1 LSRRAREATARER
14 RRSLAQDLG
23 HLAERAHAEAWMLE
37 ASRLLELGRAL
48 LDRRLGEL
56 GEAGEGEAGLAGLQR
71 RDQAELL
78 REALE
83 LRLAESWE
91 GRLLGSAP
99 TGGLCESEWRRRC
112 AEEIGFALSSGTRV
126 PGELLACALA
136 ERRVW
141 PVAGELLSSLLRLD
155 RSAASRACAARAL
168 FAAGRPREA
177 HRQVAH
183 IDLAELTH
191 GARTSLLE
199 ALASD
204 AERRG
209 REARALQLF
218 ERAAACGAG
227 ASAELSVL
235 LLALRRSRPRVVEG
249 CLERL
254 RRRAPSAACLARGL
268 EELERKRQWMRRD
281 LSAAERHR
289 IELLLEDL
297 LMNAPCRPGDGER
310 LP

>member
-1 LSRRAREATARER
+1 MKRRAQEATARER
-14 RRSLAQDLG
+14 RKSLAQDLG
-23 HLAERAHAEAWMLE
+23 RLAERAHAEAWMLE

-56 GEAGEGEAGLAGLQR
+56 EGAGEGEAGLARLQR

-78 REALE
+78 RGALE

-91 GRLLGSAP
+91 GRLIGRAAV
-99 TGGLCESEWRRRC
+99 GRLCESDWRRRC

-136 ERRVW
+136 ELRAW
-141 PVAGELLSSLLRLD
+141 PSPGELLPALLRLD
-155 RSAASRACAARAL
+155 PSATSRACAARAL

-177 HRQVAH
+177 YRQVAQV
-183 IDLAELTH
+183 DLAELTL
-191 GARTSLLE
+191 GARVSLLE
-199 ALASD
+199 ALACD

-209 REARALQLF
+209 RETRALWLF

-227 ASAELSVL
+227 VSAELSVL
-235 LLALRRSRPRVVEG
+235 LLALRGTRPEAVDG
-249 CLERL
+249 SLDRL
-254 RRRAPSAACLARGL
+254 CSRAPSAACLARAL
-268 EELERKRQWMRRD
+268 EDLERKRHWMRSD
-281 LSAAERHR
+281 LSAGERHR

-297 LMNAPCRPGDGER
+297 LMNAPGRSRDGELR
-310 LP
+310 P

>member
-1 LSRRAREATARER
+1 MNRPAREAAARER

-23 HLAERAHAEAWMLE
+23 RLAERAHAEAWMLE
-37 ASRLLELGRAL
+37 ASRLLEFGRAL

-56 GEAGEGEAGLAGLQR
+56 EGAGEGEAGLARLQR

-78 REALE
+78 RGALE

-91 GRLLGSAP
+91 GRLIGRAP
-99 TGGLCESEWRRRC
+99 VGRLCESDWRRCC

-136 ERRVW
+136 ERRAW
-141 PVAGELLSSLLRLD
+141 PAAWELLPALLRLD
-155 RSAASRACAARAL
+155 ASATSRACAARAL

-199 ALASD
+199 ALACD

-235 LLALRRSRPRVVEG
+235 LLALRRSRPRLVDG

-254 RRRAPSAACLARGL
+254 RRRAPSAACLARAL
-268 EELERKRQWMRRD
+268 EELERKRDWMRRD

-289 IELLLEDL
+289 IQLLLEDL
-297 LMNAPCRPGDGER
+297 LMHAPCRPRDGER